1 MRATELNDK
10 YITCSNV
17 GANVLSPS
25 INGEY
30 HPELECWIPVSL
42 IRYYRFPLY
51 LIVALWG
58 QQQQRWI
65 DRNDISSAFKISA
78 RRASSVLF
86 YLRNNRLISTR
97 TKEHVYRNGYV
108 RRIDYFIDSVDIQSF
123 FPRPAAERMNE
134 AKKNKRK
141 SPFNRINYSLVNK
154 LTWQDIFTL
163 RKSIRD
169 DI

>member
-1 MRATELNDK
+1 MHSGNT
-10 YITCSNV
+10 I
-17 GANVLSPS
+17 ANVLSPS
-25 INGEY
+25 DNGKY
-30 HPELECWIPVSL
+30 HSELECWIPVSL
-42 IRYYRFPLY
+42 IQYCRFPLY

-65 DRNDISSAFKISA
+65 DRNDISNAFKISA

-108 RRIDYFIDSVDIQSF
+108 RRIDYFIDSVDLQSF

-134 AKKNKRK
+134 AKKKK
-141 SPFNRINYSLVNK
+141 KKLPLHRINYSLVNK
-154 LTWQDIFTL
+154 LTWQDVFTL
-163 RKSIRD
+163 RKSIRE